1 MLPNVR
7 VNVTEEVSLNSNG
20 LNSFLPLVIL
30 KTKTGPIG
38 TETLIR
44 SPKAFV
50 KTFGTPDADTPEAFG
65 LYNYIKNFGSA
76 YVLRVAGST
85 AAKGTCEIKA
95 GNIKLV
101 GIETVDKTDYFNGI
115 EVNLIYD
122 GNSNKLY
129 LTSTVEGKLVASA
142 RESINYSEAGADDL
156 EVALNKV
163 VNSFNDAQTA
173 FVATNAFTN
182 KTSEDDKPDAFETIT
197 GTIGSGISGNAGVT
211 DSIVTEAI
219 ERFRHS
225 DIGIDAILTPGFE
238 STDVVTKLAN
248 VANDSS
254 FIALASV
261 TGSTA
266 TAIEAVA
273 MYYPASSSL
282 ILYADNVYLNED
294 PTIAVPA
301 CIAVMPA
308 YINRDLS
315 SKWLAPAGVTRATLT
330 DVNSL
335 VNELDD
341 ENLEEL
347 YTADRPVNGIKR
359 ISGRGYVVWGQKT
372 TSQDTTQYQDRANVV
387 RLCKYLEKEIYRIS
401 YDYLFE
407 PITEYTYNS
416 WTLSVESILEEIK
429 RGNGLSEYKVVMDDT
444 LNTEETKKENK
455 LIGQVKFKPLEAA
468 EFIEINF
475 VVTDTID
482 VSTSEGGY

>member
-7 VNVTEEVSLNSNG
+7 VNITEEVSLNSNG

-44 SPKAFV
+44 SSKAFI
-50 KTFGTPDADTPEAFG
+50 KTFGMPDSTTPEAFG

-76 YVLRVAGST
+76 YVLRVAGNT
-85 AAKGTCEIKA
+85 AAKGSCKVKD
-95 GNIKLV
+95 GNVELV
-101 GIETVDKTDYFNGI
+101 NIETVDKTDYFNGV
-115 EVNLIYD
+115 EVKLIYD
-122 GNSNKLY
+122 GDANKLY
-129 LTSTVEGKLVASA
+129 LTSTIEGKIVASA
-142 RESINYSEAGADDL
+142 RESLNYTEATAD
-156 EVALNKV
+156 EVEAALNKV
-163 VNSFNDAQTA
+163 VSSFNDAQTA
-173 FVATNAFTN
+173 FVATNLFVE
-182 KTSEDDKPDAFETIT
+182 KTSEDDKPAAFTSLT
-197 GTIGSGISGNAGVT
+197 GTVGSGISGNAAVT
-211 DSIVTEAI
+211 DAIVTAAI
-219 ERFRHS
+219 EKFRHS

-238 STDVVTKLAN
+238 SVDVVTKLAN
-248 VANDSS
+248 VAGDSS
-254 FIALASV
+254 FVALASV
-261 TGSTA
+261 TGATA
-266 TAIEAVA
+266 SAIEAVS
-273 MYYPASSSL
+273 MYYPASESL
-282 ILYADNVYLNED
+282 ILYADKVKLNED
-294 PTIAVPA
+294 PTIEIPA
-301 CIAVMPA
+301 CLAVMPA

-330 DVNSL
+330 DVYALAND
-335 VNELDD
+335 LDD
-341 ENLEEL
+341 EALEEL

-416 WTLSVESILEEIK
+416 WTLSVEAILEEIK
-429 RGNGLSEYKVVMDDT
+429 RGNGLSDYKVIMDDT